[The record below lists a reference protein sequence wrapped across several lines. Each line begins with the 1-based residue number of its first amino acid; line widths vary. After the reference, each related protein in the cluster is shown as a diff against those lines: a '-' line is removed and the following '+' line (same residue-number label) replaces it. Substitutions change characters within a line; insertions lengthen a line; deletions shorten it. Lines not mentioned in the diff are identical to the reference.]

1 MHHKEEIT
9 KLLEE
14 YDDQKFAHALE
25 LDSYERE
32 CCRQE
37 GEQDE
42 NKDEER
48 EWSRQSSNEI

>member
-1 MHHKEEIT
+1 M
-9 KLLEE
+9 LEE